1 MQSEPFERV
10 IAFTPQTI
18 ETEPDRK
25 FKVDW
30 QNENFRRSTLT
41 WVSLFFLAIAYPVGT
56 LLTTEDPVKL
66 LESLDDTMRL
76 VLFISTIVFQW
87 LTFMLIFGT
96 TFREN
101 TGLAGLGFKRIRL
114 VDFFWGIAFLAAANL
129 ILSGLALL
137 LNELGMPM
145 LGEIKFLIPQDT
157 TGRITWFFLSL
168 TAGICE
174 ETAFRGYLMTR
185 IRLVGGFQNWVI
197 PTIISAVVFGVCHA
211 YQGVPGL
218 IVISVYGAL
227 FSLLYIYTRS
237 IWPGIIAHFFQD
249 FMALFIPQ

>member
-1 MQSEPFERV
+1 MPSEPFERISALTPE
-10 IAFTPQTI
+10 IAQS
-18 ETEPDRK
+18 EPDLK
-25 FKVDW
+25 FKQDW
-30 QNENFRRSTLT
+30 QNQNFRRSTLT
-41 WVSLFFLAIAYPVGT
+41 WMSLFFLCLVYPLGT

-76 VLFISTIVFQW
+76 VLFITTIAFQW
-87 LTFMLIFGT
+87 LTFLFIFGA

-114 VDFFWGIAFLAAANL
+114 VDFFWAFAFLAAANL
-129 ILSGLALL
+129 LLSGLALL

-185 IRLVGGFQNWVI
+185 LRLIGGFQNWVI
-197 PTIISAVVFGVCHA
+197 PTIISALVFGACHA
-211 YQGVPGL
+211 YQGLPGL
-218 IVISVYGAL
+218 IVISVYGVL
-227 FSLLYIYTRS
+227 FSLLYIRTRS

>member
-1 MQSEPFERV
+1 MLES
-10 IAFTPQTI
+10 
-18 ETEPDRK
+18 EPDRK
-25 FKVDW
+25 FKLDW
-30 QNENFRRSTLT
+30 QNQNFRRSNLT
-41 WVSLFFLAIAYPVGT
+41 WISLFFLAIAYPVGT

-101 TGLAGLGFKRIRL
+101 TGLAGLGFKKIRL